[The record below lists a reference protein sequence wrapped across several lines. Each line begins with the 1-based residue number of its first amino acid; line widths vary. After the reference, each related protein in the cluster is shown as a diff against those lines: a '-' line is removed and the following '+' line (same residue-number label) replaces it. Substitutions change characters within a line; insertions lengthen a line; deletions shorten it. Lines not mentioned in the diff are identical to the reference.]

1 MIPILDTHQ
10 HLIAP
15 ELMPYSWTNDHAQL
29 KNWSFGYEDYLH
41 QIEGTGIAGTIF
53 MEASP
58 DNWRAEAPF
67 VTDLAGREGSLI
79 RGIVA
84 NCRPEDASFETYLA
98 EIENPKLVGLRR
110 ICHVEPD
117 ELSQQPRFAEN
128 VRRLG
133 QANLTFDLCFS
144 ARQLPLAA
152 NLARACPDVQFV
164 LDHCG
169 NPDIA
174 GGEWDFWSANLRHIA
189 HLPNVAC
196 KISGVL
202 AYCKP
207 DEANTQTV
215 RPYVEHCLESFG
227 WNRVVWGSDWPVC
240 NLTTTL
246 GQWVATSREIVQNA
260 SETEQ
265 RQLFSQNAERIYLKR
280 ENQR

>member
-10 HLIAP
+10 HLISP
-15 ELMPYSWTNDHAQL
+15 ELMPYSWTNGVPQL
-29 KNWSFGYEDYLH
+29 ENRAFGHEDYLH
-41 QIEGTGIAGTIF
+41 QIEGTGITGTIF
-53 MEASP
+53 METTP
-58 DNWRAEAPF
+58 DVWRAEAPF
-67 VTDLAGREGSLI
+67 VYGLAAREDSLI
-79 RGIVA
+79 RGVIA
-84 NCRPEDASFETYLA
+84 NCRPEDEGFEAYLD

-110 ICHVEPD
+110 IGHVEPD
-117 ELSQQPRFAEN
+117 ELSQSPRFIEN

-133 QANLTFDLCFS
+133 RANLTFDLCFA

-152 NLARACPDVQFV
+152 NLARVCPDIQFL

-174 GGEWDFWSANLRHIA
+174 NGEWDLWSANIRQIA
-189 HLPNVAC
+189 QLPNVAC

-207 DEANTQTV
+207 DEATTEVV

-246 GQWVATSREIVQNA
+246 AQWVKTSREIVQSA

-265 RQLFSQNAERIYLKR
+265 RQLFWGNAERIYLKL
-280 ENQR
+280 